1 MMRGILYGLLALL
14 AIAAGAIAW
23 SWTRISDT
31 DAAYG
36 GPFTLTDMRG
46 QPITEQALRG
56 HPSVVFFG
64 FTHCPEVCPTTL
76 FELNGWLA
84 QLGDEGKDIK
94 GFFFSVDP
102 ERDTPDVL
110 GPYITNVTDRVT
122 GITGSPEKMAEVI
135 RDWRIYAKKVP
146 TNDGQDYTMD
156 HTASILLLNSN
167 GGFEG
172 TIAYG
177 ENGDTAM
184 AKLKRLAA
192 GS

>member
-1 MMRGILYGLLALL
+1 M
-14 AIAAGAIAW
+14 
-23 SWTRISDT
+23 
-31 DAAYG
+31 
-36 GPFTLTDMRG
+36 
-46 QPITEQALRG
+46 
-56 HPSVVFFG
+56 
-64 FTHCPEVCPTTL
+64 
-76 FELNGWLA
+76 
-84 QLGDEGKDIK
+84 
-94 GFFFSVDP
+94 
-102 ERDTPDVL
+102 
-110 GPYITNVTDRVT
+110 T

-156 HTASILLLNSN
+156 HTASILLLNSK